1 MSLFSVRIL
10 SGLVRVGWVA
20 DEASA
25 DAVGTDETSF
35 GFGGTG
41 KKSHANVFDSFG
53 DSGLSRNSFSYV
65 FATSLFVVLVH
76 RHWLGGQLSEPEAP
90 RTLLE
95 VAM

>member
-1 MSLFSVRIL
+1 MLAAPYEGLFSVRIL

-41 KKSHANVFDSFG
+41 KTPSCNMRAG
-53 DSGLSRNSFSYV
+53 RGR
-65 FATSLFVVLVH
+65 
-76 RHWLGGQLSEPEAP
+76 P
-90 RTLLE
+90 
-95 VAM
+95 